1 MTPTTPTT
9 KVAAANVGDYA
20 KGYRDGW
27 LDHSEAVKE
36 GDSTLFKT
44 PDVTPAQI
52 VAIVGAAIAVAAAF
66 GFDLN
71 ADQRDS
77 VLQLVTVLSSVL
89 VVGDAA
95 VRHGRATGN
104 AKKNGE

>member
-9 KVAAANVGDYA
+9 KVAAQNVGDYA

-27 LDHSEAVKE
+27 QDHAAMKQEAN
-36 GDSTLFKT
+36 TLFKT

-52 VAIVGAAIAVAAAF
+52 VAIVGAALAVAAAF

-71 ADQRDS
+71 SDQRDS

-104 AKKNGE
+104 AKKNGAE